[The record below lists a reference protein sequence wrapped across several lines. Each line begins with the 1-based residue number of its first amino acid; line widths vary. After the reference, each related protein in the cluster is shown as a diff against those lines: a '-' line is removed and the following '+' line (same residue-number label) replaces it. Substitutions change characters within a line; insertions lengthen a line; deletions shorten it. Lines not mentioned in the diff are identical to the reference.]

1 MARINLLPWREEQR
15 KRRRDEFLAIL
26 GFAALAA
33 AGIGVAT
40 HFYYLDLIQ
49 QQTVRNQFLEK
60 EIAALAE
67 EIKEIARLDRE
78 RQRLIDRIRAIEQ
91 LQAERPGIVKLFD
104 AVAETVPEG
113 VSLTSFQQK
122 DRTLTFSG
130 TARSNARVSNYMKRM
145 ERSEVISP
153 PALTVIETRTRDGQR
168 YADFQLKASQI
179 VVADDEAE
187 GAATAPKGGKP

>member
-1 MARINLLPWREEQR
+1 MARLNLLPWREEQR

-33 AGIGVAT
+33 IGIGGGA
-40 HFYYLDLIQ
+40 HFYYLDLIH

-67 EIKEIARLDRE
+67 EIQEIARLDRE
-78 RQRLIDRIRAIEQ
+78 RKRLIDRIRAIEQ

-104 AVAETVPEG
+104 AVAETLPDG

-122 DRTLTFSG
+122 DRALIFSG
-130 TARSNARVSNYMKRM
+130 NARSNARVSNYMKQL
-145 ERSEVISP
+145 ERSQVISAP
-153 PALTVIETRTRDGQR
+153 TLQVIETRTRDGER
-168 YADFQLKASQI
+168 FADFQLKASQI
-179 VVADDEAE
+179 VEAE
-187 GAATAPKGGKP
+187 DRETSAEVKR